1 MALQTREACRRNN
14 PPAPACCRSIN
25 RVADARER
33 PGKQIKGRR
42 CGGEQ
47 TRKRRTRRSAR
58 PEAATTNTS
67 RTSGRPPSN
76 PARARGLKMLAL
88 NSSILVAAPRWRR
101 LLCLMSHLA
110 PAHRQGVQL
119 SGARHPAP
127 SAFRL
132 FVQAQ
137 KAATKKEPQGPQ
149 LLRRRRKAR
158 GSVQEMLRERI
169 LTRGDER
176 QGLSVHRHRERG
188 QHRHQ

>member
-1 MALQTREACRRNN
+1 MLGRDRASRLKAADVEESRLERGARGGVPDPKRQLQTR
-14 PPAPACCRSIN
+14 
-25 RVADARER
+25 RER
-33 PGKQIKGRR
+33 A
-42 CGGEQ
+42 GG
-47 TRKRRTRRSAR
+47 
-58 PEAATTNTS
+58 
-67 RTSGRPPSN
+67 GRPPSN
-76 PARARGLKMLAL
+76 PTRARGLKMLAL